1 MNWIIHN
8 KRIYQPVIALLLFS
22 WCLAMPLHAQKKAD
36 RYYTSGA
43 YARAITLY
51 EKRLRHKSD
60 PQTMFKLAECYRLTR
75 KYEKAEN
82 WYEKAI
88 ASGTITDPV
97 IYFHYGMVLK
107 SNNKADKAKE
117 QFDKYIAAAPGDQS
131 GMIQINSI
139 KELRNWL
146 SQKPLYT
153 VKTVPALNSE
163 YSDFGPVYRNNTVY
177 FTSNRGARDLLNGDN
192 DGATDLAFMSVYA
205 SEIKTIGDDS
215 VSYGK
220 AGKLARRINK
230 DFHNGPACISSDGKT
245 MVFTRS
251 DAFVRSANSKK
262 ANRLRLF
269 FVTQK
274 GKDSWSAPEAF
285 QYNSDNYSVAHP
297 ALSAD
302 GLTLYFTSDMPGGI
316 GGKDIWMCKKEGT
329 GWSTPVNLGADV
341 NSKGNEVFPYVRKDG
356 VLFFS
361 SDGHAGFGGLDIFS
375 ASLVNAKWAEV
386 TNQGA
391 PLNGPTDD
399 FGIVFNANDAGGL
412 FSSDRTGGKGYD
424 DIYAFTVANKFIR
437 IGGTILTSKD
447 PKDILPD
454 AKVSLL
460 TEDGQVIKVTRTD
473 VKGDF
478 QFNNLPSDKQ
488 YLVALDEN
496 DPQLKDRK
504 KFYYA
509 DEKKNLLR
517 VTYNHET
524 GGTYTFRNMPA
535 DPTAPPQLVAEDELL
550 TIAGNLV
557 SAGNPP
563 QPLANVKVNLTDD
576 NGNIVQTT
584 TTNAFGAFTFTRLPP
599 DKTYL
604 VAMSEGNDMQL
615 SANSRIIITN
625 KSGKELMSTT
635 PDANGRFSFKIL
647 GSDRTTMKEMTV
659 TDPELRLDLRGTLV
673 SGDGNNTI
681 LGNTKLNIVDEN
693 GTTVQSVTTDASG
706 RFNFVNLPA
715 DKTYLVL
722 VDDAGA
728 DPKLMTFGRL
738 YVKDEKGKVVRILN
752 IGRSGKY
759 ELRVLPSDRNTLAF
773 VYVEDPWLQ
782 VLQMKEK
789 AKKDSLL
796 IIENIYYDYADW
808 KLLPAGEITLEK
820 VARVMQLDPNI
831 TIEISAHTDSRA
843 KNDFN
848 LNLSKKRAK
857 SVVDYLVKRGVPAAR
872 LTSVGLGETRL
883 LNKCADGVEC
893 TEEEHAKNRRTEFKI
908 NRTK

>member
-1 MNWIIHN
+1 MNWN
-8 KRIYQPVIALLLFS
+8 NWKRSLFKSVIVLLLFS
-22 WCLAMPLHAQKKAD
+22 WCVSAPLYAQKKAD
-36 RYYTSGA
+36 RYYSSGA

-51 EKRLRHKSD
+51 EKRLRHKAD
-60 PQTMFKLAECYRLTR
+60 PKAMYNVADCYRLTR
-75 KYEKAEN
+75 QYDKAEY
-82 WYEKAI
+82 WYAKAI
-88 ASGTITDPV
+88 ASGAITDPV
-97 IYFHYGMVLK
+97 VHFRYGMVLK
-107 SNNKADKAKE
+107 SNNKPELARE
-117 QFDKYIAAAPGDQS
+117 QFDKYIAAAPGNQS
-131 GMIQINSI
+131 GIIQINSI

-146 SQKPLYT
+146 SQKPIYT
-153 VKTVPALNSE
+153 VKPLNGINSE
-163 YSDFGPVYRNNTVY
+163 YSDFAPVYKNNTVY
-177 FTSNRGARDLLNGDN
+177 FTSNRGDRDLLNGDN
-192 DGATDLAFMSVYA
+192 DGATNQAYHALYSCD
-205 SEIKTIGDDS
+205 IKNSAEDS
-215 VSYGK
+215 VAFGK
-220 AGKLARRINK
+220 VGKLSRHINK
-230 DFHNGPACISSDGKT
+230 DFHNGPASVSSDGK
-245 MVFTRS
+245 MLVFTRS

-262 ANRLRLF
+262 INRLRLF
-269 FVTQK
+269 ICTQK
-274 GKDSWSAPEAF
+274 GNAGWSAPEPF
-285 QYNSDNYSVAHP
+285 QYNSGAYSVAHP

-302 GLTLYFTSDMPGGI
+302 GQVLFFTSDMPGGQ
-316 GGKDIWMCKKEGT
+316 GGRDIWMCRKEGS
-329 GWSTPVNLGADV
+329 GWSAPVNLGSEV
-341 NSKGNEVFPYVRKDG
+341 NTAGNEEFPYVRKDG
-356 VLFFS
+356 VLFFA
-361 SDGHAGFGGLDIFS
+361 SDGHPGFGGLDIYS
-375 ASLVNAKWAEV
+375 ATQLENKWTEV

-399 FGIVFNANDAGGL
+399 FAIAFNENNTGGL
-412 FSSDRTGGKGYD
+412 FSSDRSGGKGSD

-437 IGGTILTSKD
+437 IAGTVLTSKD
-447 PKDILPD
+447 PNDVLAD
-454 AKVSLL
+454 SKVSLL
-460 TEDGQVIKVTRTD
+460 TEDGQVVKITRTD
-473 VKGDF
+473 SKGNF

-509 DEKKNLLR
+509 DEKHTLLR
-517 VTYNHET
+517 VTYNQEP
-524 GGTYTFRNMPA
+524 GGKYTFVNMPA
-535 DPTAPPQLVAEDELL
+535 EGTAPQLVAEDELL

-563 QPLANVKVNLTDD
+563 QPLSNILVNLTDD
-576 NGNIVQTT
+576 KGNVVQTT
-584 TTNAFGAFTFTRLPP
+584 TTNAFGAFTFSRLPP

-604 VAMSEGNDMQL
+604 VAMADNNELKL
-615 SANSRIIITN
+615 SASSRIIITN

-635 PDANGRFSFKIL
+635 PDANGRFAFKIL
-647 GSDRTTMKEMTV
+647 SSDRTTLQEMTV

-681 LGNTKLNIVDEN
+681 LSNTKLNIVDESGN
-693 GTTVQSVTTDASG
+693 TVQTVTTDAAG

-738 YVKDEKGKVVRILN
+738 YIKDDKGKVVRILN

-759 ELRVLPSDRNTLAF
+759 ELRVLPSDRNIMSF

-789 AKKDSLL
+789 AKNDSLL

-808 KLLPAGEITLEK
+808 KILPAAEITLEK
-820 VARVMQLDPNI
+820 VVRVMNLDQKI

-843 KNDFN
+843 KEDFN

-857 SVVDYLVKRGVPAAR
+857 SVVDYLVKRGVPASR
-872 LTSVGLGETRL
+872 LTSVGLGESRL

-893 TEEEHAKNRRTEFKI
+893 TEEEHGKNRRTEFKI
-908 NRTK
+908 NRAK